1 MLNFLPAPLRGILAV
16 TLILLNTLLL
26 FPVLMVFA
34 LVKLIVPIDGFR
46 RLCTIALNFIA
57 FIWIGFNNRV
67 NDLLHKVEWD
77 IRGVEE
83 LRSDQWYFVTCNHQ
97 TWADIPAI
105 QYALNR
111 HIPLLKFF
119 LKQQLIWVPLLGVA
133 WWALD
138 FPFMRRYT
146 RDQIERNPEL
156 KGKDLETTRQACA
169 KFRYTPVTVF
179 NFMEGTRYTPAKHAA
194 QGSPYRNLLKPRAGG
209 TAFVLGAMGDTLHT
223 MLDVTI
229 VYPDNHPGFWDFLC
243 GRIKRVVID
252 VRTLEIPQQFLGM
265 DYQNND
271 AIRDDFQQW
280 VSDLWARKDRL
291 IEQLKQAPS
300 SASNQ
305 EPERVAESS

>member
-1 MLNFLPAPLRGILAV
+1 MLNFLPAPLRGTLAAI
-16 TLILLNTLLL
+16 LILLNTLLL

-34 LVKLIVPIDGFR
+34 LAKLIIPLDGFR
-46 RLCTIALNFIA
+46 RFCTITLNGIA
-57 FIWIGFNNRV
+57 TVWVGVNNRV
-67 NDLLHKVEWD
+67 NELLHKVDWD
-77 IRGVEE
+77 IRGVDQ
-83 LRSDQWYFVTCNHQ
+83 LSPDQWYFVTCNHQ

-119 LKQQLIWVPLLGVA
+119 LKQQLIWVPLLGIA

-146 RDQIERNPEL
+146 REQIEKNPEL

-169 KFRYTPVTVF
+169 KFRDTPVTVF
-179 NFMEGTRYTPAKHAA
+179 NFMEGTRFTPAKHQA

-209 TAFVLGAMGDTLHT
+209 TAFVLGAMGDSLHT

-229 VYPDNHPGFWDFLC
+229 VYPDGKVGFWDFLC
-243 GRIKRVVID
+243 GRITRIVID
-252 VRTLEIPQQFLGM
+252 VRTVEIPQPFLGM
-265 DYQNND
+265 DYQNDD
-271 AIRDDFQQW
+271 AIRAEFQQW
-280 VSDLWARKDRL
+280 VGDLWTKKDLL

-300 SASNQ
+300 AVT
-305 EPERVAESS
+305 ETEGAAETS

>member
-1 MLNFLPAPLRGILAV
+1 MLNFLPAPLRGTLAAI
-16 TLILLNTLLL
+16 LILLNTLLL

-34 LVKLIVPIDGFR
+34 LAKLIIPLDGFR
-46 RLCTIALNFIA
+46 RFCTITLNGIA
-57 FIWIGFNNRV
+57 TVWVGVNNRV
-67 NDLLHKVEWD
+67 NDLLHKVDWD
-77 IRGVEE
+77 IRGVDQ
-83 LRSDQWYFVTCNHQ
+83 LSPDQWYFVTCNHQ

-119 LKQQLIWVPLLGVA
+119 LKQQLIWVPLLGIA

-146 RDQIERNPEL
+146 REQIEKNPEL

-169 KFRYTPVTVF
+169 KFRDTPVTVF
-179 NFMEGTRYTPAKHAA
+179 NFMEGTRFTLAKHQA

-209 TAFVLGAMGDTLHT
+209 TAFVLGAMGDSLHT

-229 VYPDNHPGFWDFLC
+229 VYPDGKVGFWDFLC
-243 GRIKRVVID
+243 GRITRIVID
-252 VRTLEIPQQFLGM
+252 VRTVEIPQPFLGM
-265 DYQNND
+265 DYQNDD
-271 AIRDDFQQW
+271 AIRAEFQQW
-280 VSDLWARKDRL
+280 VGDLWTKKDLL

-300 SASNQ
+300 AVT
-305 EPERVAESS
+305 ETEGAAETS